1 MKRFLALAIGTL
13 VLAQPSFARRG
24 GSDNSG
30 DIITRGSQAWF
41 LSESV
46 EDSVEW
52 LVSSG
57 ALLDSALSGA
67 AVDLN
72 TATTATITLAT
83 AAGQLTETCV
93 MVDESSRGGT
103 VIKKDTRC
111 GGRPES
117 DTPKLASGSAAWSV
131 VEGIEHSL
139 RLAVAATPAVL
150 SQLSSATS
158 NIQADGSVL
167 VGLELSTGNTLNY
180 SCLKTSP
187 RANKWS
193 LRCSLL
199 N

>member
-1 MKRFLALAIGTL
+1 MKRFFALAIGTL

-24 GSDNSG
+24 GSDNSNDG
-30 DIITRGSQAWF
+30 VTRGSQAWF

-57 ALLDSALSGA
+57 ALPDSALSA
-67 AVDLN
+67 VAVDLN
-72 TATTATITLAT
+72 SATAATVTLST

-93 MVDESSRGGT
+93 LVNESSRGGT

-111 GGRPES
+111 GGRRDS
-117 DTPKLASGSAAWSV
+117 DTPDLVDGSAAWSV
-131 VEGIEHSL
+131 VEGIEHSV
-139 RLAVAATPAVL
+139 RQAVVATPAVL
-150 SQLSSATS
+150 SQLTAATS
-158 NIQADGSVL
+158 AIQADGSVL
-167 VGLELSTGNTLNY
+167 VGLELTGGTTLNY
-180 SCLKTSP
+180 SCVKSSS